1 MQLQTKPLYTAVFYW
16 NFVCGWAG
24 GLESPSDAP
33 QASERQK
40 IMKASE
46 EFQNVQHNLPIAE
59 LKLFQAG
66 RSPTTSYD
74 AAYMKMPEGLLNDQ
88 QNLPVSEKHS
98 LQGGRP
104 SCDAD
109 YVKML
114 ESYVVQLKLE
124 NHTLRLWAGS

>member
-1 MQLQTKPLYTAVFYW
+1 
-16 NFVCGWAG
+16 
-24 GLESPSDAP
+24 
-33 QASERQK
+33 
-40 IMKASE
+40 MKASEEEE

-59 LKLFQAG
+59 LKLFRAG
-66 RSPTTSYD
+66 RSPATSY
-74 AAYMKMPEGLLNDQ
+74 AAACMKMPEGTQNDQ
-88 QNLPVSEKHS
+88 QNLPVSEQHS
-98 LQGGRP
+98 LEGGTP